1 MGAFRT
7 VQAAN
12 LALLGVLA
20 GLVVAMLLGQAIPR
34 ALVAAVLIAQ
44 LGLRVYRD
52 LRWGGTA
59 GRRRLP
65 GTVVLSAV
73 LLVLI
78 LTAR

>member
-1 MGAFRT
+1 MNAFRT

-20 GLVVAMLLGQAIPR
+20 GLVVAMLLGTAVPR
-34 ALVAAVLIAQ
+34 ALVAAVLVVQ

-52 LRWGGTA
+52 LRWGGEA
-59 GRRRLP
+59 GRRRLA